1 MASLSAH
8 KITKPDTA
16 RGDHSTQLDT
26 AEKRRLQNRINQ
38 RASRERRALKTGK
51 NAINQQKRWIIYTE
65 GVERSTEPSPCKSK
79 DQQPCSPKPITPAC
93 ARLPNDKKGN
103 HNFDV
108 ITTWNLRGKNL
119 ITQLEMRIASAKSG
133 LDYTQL
139 LAPVTNFNIIK
150 AMLNNASILGLSLH
164 ALEEDIASHFNIAGP
179 IESDLQLPASLQPSS
194 YQREIIHHPWI
205 DLMPVRSFRDALLR
219 NLDKY
224 DEDEFCGDM
233 HGQIGASDA
242 LGLIVWGESWDPTA
256 YEVSEAIFK
265 KWTWMF
271 RECPEIITTT
281 NYWRKRRGE
290 KPLRF
295 QQPGGFIEKDE
306 LV

>member
-1 MASLSAH
+1 MAPLTAH
-8 KITKPDTA
+8 KITKFDTT
-16 RGDHSTQLDT
+16 RVDHSTQLDT

-38 RASRERRALKTGK
+38 RASRERKALKSGK
-51 NAINQQKRWIIYTE
+51 IAFNQQKRWIIYTE
-65 GVERSTEPSPCKSK
+65 GAERFAEPGPCK
-79 DQQPCSPKPITPAC
+79 DQQPESLKAITPSG
-93 ARLPNDKKGN
+93 ARCYNDEKDA
-103 HNFDV
+103 HNFNV
-108 ITTWNLRGKNL
+108 VETWNFRCNHL

-139 LAPVTNFNIIK
+139 LAPVTNLNIVK
-150 AMLNNASILGLSLH
+150 ALLNNASILGLSFH
-164 ALEEDIASHFNIAGP
+164 ALEEDIASHFNISGP
-179 IESDLQLPASLQPSS
+179 IESDLQLPTSLQPSS
-194 YQREIIHHPWI
+194 CQREIIHHPWI

-224 DEDEFCGDM
+224 DEDELCSDM
-233 HGQIGASDA
+233 HGGIGASDA
-242 LGLIVWGESWDPTA
+242 LGLIVWGESWDPAA

-265 KWTWMF
+265 KWTWIF
-271 RECPEIITTT
+271 RECPEVVTTT

-306 LV
+306 L